1 MQHDNSRHANAP
13 EGKAQHGNSP
23 HASAP
28 GGCGHDRTAHGAAG
42 PGVPNQGDPGDQ
54 AAGQLTREYINN
66 KGFSPGQNGFR
77 NGARG
82 SGHPS
87 PAETTVRIPA
97 GLLVAR
103 YAAEHRRLASLTQ
116 ELEQILGASPGL
128 AGAMNSQERR
138 ALQRLDYLRQALG
151 DLACSIERF
160 APQGEIDPAR
170 LTNGLALEDIAR
182 RLRHGEAPVARPSGD
197 GMADFF
203 D

>member
-1 MQHDNSRHANAP
+1 M
-13 EGKAQHGNSP
+13 
-23 HASAP
+23 
-28 GGCGHDRTAHGAAG
+28 
-42 PGVPNQGDPGDQ
+42 
-54 AAGQLTREYINN
+54 
-66 KGFSPGQNGFR
+66 
-77 NGARG
+77 
-82 SGHPS
+82 
-87 PAETTVRIPA
+87 PA

-151 DLACSIERF
+151 DLACSLERF
-160 APQGEIDPAR
+160 VPEGEIDPEP
-170 LTNGLALEDIAR
+170 LTSGLALEDVAR
-182 RLRHGEAPVARPSGD
+182 RLRHGEEPVARPSSD